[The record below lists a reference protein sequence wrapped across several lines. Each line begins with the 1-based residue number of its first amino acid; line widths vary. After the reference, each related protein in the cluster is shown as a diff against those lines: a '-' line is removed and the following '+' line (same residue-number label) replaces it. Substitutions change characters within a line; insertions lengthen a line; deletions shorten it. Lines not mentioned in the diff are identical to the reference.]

1 MDKCLDLNFIGKL
14 HQTVVKTVWLIMV
27 NPEGHTEEKAKLAF
41 FWGVCIGSKG
51 FILTVAKEIV
61 DDVDWTTFCGRTRDL
76 TMFKDLREYW
86 SDKDLGLK
94 IYKVDED
101 DAEYDYVDVS
111 DL

>member
-1 MDKCLDLNFIGKL
+1 MSSIRDISIGKP
-14 HQTVVKTVWLIMV
+14 HQAAAKTAWLI
-27 NPEGHTEEKAKLAF
+27 
-41 FWGVCIGSKG
+41 KG

-76 TMFKDLREYW
+76 TMFKDLGEYW

-101 DAEYDYVDVS
+101 DALRLCRDGSRFVGREGD
-111 DL
+111 